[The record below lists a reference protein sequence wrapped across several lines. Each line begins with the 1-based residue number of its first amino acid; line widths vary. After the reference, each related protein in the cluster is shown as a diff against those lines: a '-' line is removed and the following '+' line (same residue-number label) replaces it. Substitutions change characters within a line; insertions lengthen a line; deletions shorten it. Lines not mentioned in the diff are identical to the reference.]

1 MGALMSKEGPKQDTA
16 KDIAIDTAIDATTDI
31 TANTKKENTSTS
43 KKGFFNIFS
52 KAPADTD
59 TDTDTD
65 NTKFT
70 EDFGKFYFVSF
81 LSAIY
86 CRMTYL
92 TPREYLNAYTQ
103 IFDEGKI
110 IQADLMSHIND
121 AIKQEMIQG
130 INTQRNSVLIDDK
143 TMFDL
148 NLETTDKYGMKV
160 IKHKDGELYLQF
172 LEQAQ
177 KINQVLA
184 EQRIGNDAKS
194 CFVNNDLYP
203 EANPNLVFVN
213 ISGSNYGDIYIVGD
227 KRAPNIVNVTFRGTS
242 NLQSMASY
250 VSVRTVAGP
259 TTILILK
266 KPDGTSIK
274 IQVLNGIYEIL
285 NEVINLIM
293 NAVDYVAKTCN
304 GKEIT
309 DTLDANSIK
318 IITTGH
324 SLGGALATLFAFK
337 QSLIHISEPT
347 RPY

>member
-16 KDIAIDTAIDATTDI
+16 KDIAIDATIDATTDATTDI
-31 TANTKKENTSTS
+31 TANTKEKNTSTS

-59 TDTDTD
+59 D
-65 NTKFT
+65 TKFT

-103 IFDEGKI
+103 IFGEGKI

-121 AIKQEMIQG
+121 AIKQEMSQG
-130 INTQRNSVLIDDK
+130 VNTQGNSVLIDDK

-148 NLETTDKYGMKV
+148 NLEITDKYGMKV
-160 IKHKDGELYLQF
+160 VKHKDGELYLQF

-194 CFVNNDLYP
+194 CFVNNDLDP
-203 EANPNLVFVN
+203 ESNPNLVFVN

-227 KRAPNIVNVTFRGTS
+227 KRAPNIVNITFRGTS

-266 KPDGTSIK
+266 KPDGTPIK

-285 NEVINLIM
+285 NEVINIIM
-293 NAVDYVAKTCN
+293 N
-304 GKEIT
+304 
-309 DTLDANSIK
+309 
-318 IITTGH
+318 
-324 SLGGALATLFAFK
+324 
-337 QSLIHISEPT
+337 
-347 RPY
+347 